1 MQGKHNDRIE
11 SHLIA
16 DAVSN
21 AVARRNQA
29 FGEESLTA
37 LSDDESGAIRGGI
50 ASVTNPTTTTVKY
63 PVVITAGLITVPGG
77 EVM

>member
-1 MQGKHNDRIE
+1 MQGKRNSQIE

-16 DAVSN
+16 NAVSN

-29 FGEESLTA
+29 LGEESLTA
-37 LSDDESGAIRGGI
+37 LSDDEAGAIRGGI

-63 PVVITAGLITVPGG
+63 PVVVTAGIIALPA